1 MYLEI
6 KKISKYFET
15 NKVLDNLSYKF
26 QSSTKYG
33 IVGPNG
39 SGKTTLLKIIADLI
53 LPSSGEIY
61 INGIK
66 NKHKKINI
74 SYIDNNPRSFLMR
87 LSCLENLYYFAAIN
101 DVNMKDTNNFI
112 NNYFSFIKEDNF
124 LQKPVNSISLGQ
136 THILNIIRGLIS
148 SPKIILF
155 DEFSANLD
163 EENITKII
171 SSLNKFII
179 DNGESIQIFCSPKK
193 SFLTPFIDEI
203 FEL

>member
-1 MYLEI
+1 MHLEI

-15 NKVLDNLSYKF
+15 NKVLNNLSYKF

-87 LSCLENLYYFAAIN
+87 LSCIENLYYFAAIN
-101 DVNMKDTNNFI
+101 DVNIKDTNNFI
-112 NNYFSFIKEDNF
+112 NNYFSFVKEDNF
-124 LQKPVNSISLGQ
+124 LQKPVSSISLGQ

-171 SSLNKFII
+171 SSLNKFIV

-193 SFLTPFIDEI
+193 SFLTPFINEI

>member
-1 MYLEI
+1 MHLEI

-15 NKVLDNLSYKF
+15 NKVLNNLSYKF

-66 NKHKKINI
+66 NKHRKINI

-87 LSCLENLYYFAAIN
+87 LSCIENLYYFAAIN
-101 DVNMKDTNNFI
+101 DVNIKDTNNFI
-112 NNYFSFIKEDNF
+112 NNYFSFVKEDNF
-124 LQKPVNSISLGQ
+124 LQKPVSSISLGQ

-179 DNGESIQIFCSPKK
+179 DSGESIQIFCSPKK

>member
-1 MYLEI
+1 MHLEI

-15 NKVLDNLSYKF
+15 NKVLNNLSYKF

-66 NKHKKINI
+66 NKHRKINI

-87 LSCLENLYYFAAIN
+87 LSCIENLYYFAAIN
-101 DVNMKDTNNFI
+101 DVNIKDTNNFI
-112 NNYFSFIKEDNF
+112 NNYFSFVKEDNF
-124 LQKPVNSISLGQ
+124 LQKPVSSISLGQ

-155 DEFSANLD
+155 DEFSENLD

-171 SSLNKFII
+171 SSLNKFIV

-193 SFLTPFIDEI
+193 SFLTPFINEI

>member
-1 MYLEI
+1 
-6 KKISKYFET
+6 
-15 NKVLDNLSYKF
+15 
-26 QSSTKYG
+26 
-33 IVGPNG
+33 
-39 SGKTTLLKIIADLI
+39 
-53 LPSSGEIY
+53 
-61 INGIK
+61 
-66 NKHKKINI
+66 
-74 SYIDNNPRSFLMR
+74 MR
-87 LSCLENLYYFAAIN
+87 LSCIENLYYFAAIN
-101 DVNMKDTNNFI
+101 DVNIKDTNNFI
-112 NNYFSFIKEDNF
+112 NNYFSFVKEDNF

-171 SSLNKFII
+171 SSLNKFIV

-193 SFLTPFIDEI
+193 SFLTPFINEI

>member
-1 MYLEI
+1 MHLEI

-15 NKVLDNLSYKF
+15 NKVLNNLSYKF

-66 NKHKKINI
+66 NKHRKINI

-87 LSCLENLYYFAAIN
+87 LSCIENLYYFAAIN
-101 DVNMKDTNNFI
+101 DVNIKDTNNFI
-112 NNYFSFIKEDNF
+112 NNYFSFVKEDNF
-124 LQKPVNSISLGQ
+124 LQKPVSSISLGQ

-171 SSLNKFII
+171 SSLNKFIV

-193 SFLTPFIDEI
+193 SFLTPFINEI

>member
-1 MYLEI
+1 MHLEI

-15 NKVLDNLSYKF
+15 NKVLNNLSYKF

-87 LSCLENLYYFAAIN
+87 LSCIENLYYFAAIN
-101 DVNMKDTNNFI
+101 DVNIKDTNNFI
-112 NNYFSFIKEDNF
+112 NNYFSFVKEDNF

-171 SSLNKFII
+171 SSLNKFIV

-193 SFLTPFIDEI
+193 SFLTPFINEI

>member
-1 MYLEI
+1 MHLEI

-15 NKVLDNLSYKF
+15 NKVLNNLSYKF

-66 NKHKKINI
+66 NKHRKINI

-87 LSCLENLYYFAAIN
+87 LSCIENLYYFAAIN
-101 DVNMKDTNNFI
+101 DVNIKDTNNFI
-112 NNYFSFIKEDNF
+112 NNYFSFVKEDNF

-171 SSLNKFII
+171 SSLNKFIV

-193 SFLTPFIDEI
+193 SFLTPFINEI